1 MGRAIRRTILVM
13 LLLIAVAAAIIA
25 AVELTSSA
33 SSAIHFQNVVAHDAH
48 QAINQVQRMIGS
60 YSK

>member
-1 MGRAIRRTILVM
+1 M

-25 AVELTSSA
+25 VVELTSSA

-48 QAINQVQRMIGS
+48 QAITQVQKMIGS